1 MSLNLGIWVLIG
13 GGLAAVLGLLMLLNH
28 GKISTII
35 IGILLLV
42 AGLSAA
48 KIGYDLD
55 QTTEVE
61 YTVTEVTAVTA
72 RDNNN
77 NYRITL
83 KNNAGVE
90 TWIYVTEDNLYRF
103 PKDETITITK
113 EMVKRYSN
121 QNPSAN

>member
-1 MSLNLGIWVLIG
+1 MSLSLGMWILIG
-13 GGLAAVLGLLMLLNH
+13 GGLGAVLGLLMLLNH

-83 KNNAGVE
+83 KNSAGVE

-113 EMVKRYSN
+113 EMVKRYSD